1 MHQNQTPERCGKAP
15 RIRPAADFLEREDGF
30 YLFLDM
36 PGVRR
41 EDLVVHIEDD
51 ELTINAR
58 TSHRQCCGE
67 RVHAME
73 FGDVEYHAQFA
84 LTDTMDKLNIGAQ
97 LVNGV
102 LRIVIPH
109 REEQVPRRITI
120 EVL

>member
-1 MHQNQTPERCGKAP
+1 MAP
-15 RIRPAADFLEREDGF
+15 RIRPAADFVEREDGF
-30 YLFLDM
+30 HLYLDM

-58 TSHRQCCGE
+58 TSHQLCNGE

-73 FGDVEYHAQFA
+73 FGDVEYSAQFA
-84 LTDTMDKLNIGAQ
+84 LTDTMDKSRIAAQ
-97 LVNGV
+97 LANGV
-102 LRIVIPH
+102 LVIFIPR